1 MQGKLS
7 TMNLQLRAI
16 SDPTRM
22 RILMLVKEKELS
34 AGAISSH
41 FSISRP
47 GVSQHLTILKG
58 ANLLK
63 ERRSGTTRFY
73 SVDASGFAQIK
84 EVMEAFWKDRLQ
96 DLKYMSESEWREQ
109 KEELAKMN
117 QVSVEMKINAPHEL
131 VYNYFVKAEKLV
143 QWMGVDAEIE
153 ARPDGKFHIH
163 VSHEDYM
170 TGRYLELNPYSYI
183 SFTWGWEKGG
193 IKDIPPGS
201 SKVTIELKPDGFS
214 TLLKVTHTGLVT
226 ARARETHEMGWRHY
240 LARLTMVALGQ
251 NPGDDPWSTKEKYCS
266 ESPMNKPVAAMR

>member
-1 MQGKLS
+1 
-7 TMNLQLRAI
+7 
-16 SDPTRM
+16 M
-22 RILMLVKEKELS
+22 RILMLVREQEMS
-34 AGAISSH
+34 AGVISSH

-73 SVDASGFAQIK
+73 SVDSSGFAEIK

-96 DLKYMSESEWREQ
+96 DLRSISEAEWRQQ
-109 KEELAKMN
+109 KEELAKRN
-117 QVSVEMKINAPHEL
+117 QISVEVKINAPHDV
-131 VYNYFVKAEKLV
+131 VYSYFVQVNKLV
-143 QWMGVDAEIE
+143 QWMGVEAEIE
-153 ARPDGKFHIH
+153 PRAEGKFHVH
-163 VSHEDYM
+163 VSAEDFM
-170 TGRYLELNPYSYI
+170 TGQYIELHPFTSL

-201 SKVTIELKPDGFS
+201 SQVLIELEPEGFS
-214 TLLKVTHTGLVT
+214 TLLKVKHTGLVT

-251 NPGDDPWSTKEKYCS
+251 DPGTDPWSTKEKCCP
-266 ESPMNKPVAAMR
+266 E